1 MSDWKES
8 VTPMVFPGKIAVP
21 YTWTVG
27 STLSKFYCELR
38 DNGKI
43 WANKCPSCGTVFV
56 PPKVKCINCYRDPNI
71 WVELPGTGT
80 VESYTIVRYEEPMLH
95 PRKAP
100 FVYGLIKMDG
110 ADTCMV
116 HFIDEIEPE
125 KVKVGMRVEA
135 VLSENREGN
144 ILDISH
150 FRPVK

>member
-1 MSDWKES
+1 MSDWKAS
-8 VTPMVFPGKIAVP
+8 VEPMVFPGKIAVP

-71 WVELPGTGT
+71 WVELPGTGI

-125 KVKVGMRVEA
+125 KVRVGMRVEA

>member
-1 MSDWKES
+1 
-8 VTPMVFPGKIAVP
+8 MVFPGKIAVP

-80 VESYTIVRYEEPMLH
+80 VESYTIVRYEEPTLH

-135 VLSENREGN
+135 VFSENREGN

-150 FRPVK
+150 FRPIK